1 MLLLSVFSACTSAS
15 SVDDARAGAA
25 GHESLERAVEMP
37 IGAPLIVRGD
47 VKLKPGAYVRP
58 PLGADA
64 KQGVIVA
71 IDVKNATIDLAGVE
85 LRGTA
90 PATDLDKNE
99 GFGILL
105 ERCENVT
112 IRGGKI
118 GGYKDCIVAR
128 ECKQLVVDGVEFD
141 GWYGMR
147 LRSTAAAEDP
157 SDWLYPHENDHD
169 EWIDHYGSAIALT
182 DCTSAT
188 VSRCRGRHGQNGVL
202 LVRSSDCR
210 VFDDDFSFLS
220 GWGLALYRSSNNV
233 VSRNAFDYCVRGY
246 SHGVYWRGQDSAGI
260 LMFERCSDNLF
271 ALNSA
276 THGGDGLFLFAGND
290 IVLGRAYTKGER
302 DPGGSDRNIWYRND
316 FSYAVANAIEATFS
330 SDNWAIEN
338 RLDGSHQHGV
348 WGGYSRRMVIAKN
361 EIEGTIGGAIS
372 IEHGQE
378 CAIVDN
384 TIAKNDIGVEL
395 WWNENKELVGGPFG
409 AHHDTASRDHWIEA
423 NAFSANVQDVVLEK
437 TTGVAFARNR
447 FAGETGELRVEKLAA
462 SGVAASSGAP
472 TSSEGRASGA
482 RSTPTDGSAASGKI
496 ATSIDQAKAWMRGEN
511 GSQPSGRVS
520 DSSLRAADDPPEFL
534 KRARAWTCPDVPG
547 STKLP
552 ERDDA
557 HGLDAIVVGE
567 WGPWD
572 WKSGEP
578 KPTMRVAGGELAAA
592 RWDAVWFSW
601 RDRIDPRK
609 DAALWRKLADEP
621 LARKSVPNFTDPWGA
636 DREIKAKVGADH
648 FGLVATTKSTLREGG
663 HYRVSTLSDDGVR
676 VSIDGVRV
684 IDDWTW
690 HAPTRDEHAIDLAAG
705 EHEIEVEYFQIDG
718 ALALSI
724 ELVRAAKP

>member
-1 MLLLSVFSACTSAS
+1 MSSEFEGFRRHLLGRCAPLLVLASLSTCNSAS
-15 SVDDARAGAA
+15 SVAEEGLGAA
-25 GHESLERAVEMP
+25 SRESLERGVDIPAR
-37 IGAPLIVRGD
+37 APLIVRGD
-47 VKLKPGAYVRP
+47 VKVAPGSYLRP
-58 PLGADA
+58 PLGMDA

-71 IDVKNATIDLAGVE
+71 VSLKNATIDLTGVE

-90 PATDLDKNE
+90 AGTDLDKNV
-99 GFGILL
+99 GFGIVL
-105 ERCENVT
+105 EGCENVT

-128 ECKQLVVDGVEFD
+128 DCKRLVLDGVQFD

-147 LRSTAAAEDP
+147 LRSTIAAEDP
-157 SDWLYPHENDHD
+157 SDWLYPHENDKD
-169 EWIDHYGSAIALT
+169 EWVNNYGSAIALT
-182 DCTSAT
+182 DCTGAT
-188 VSRCRGRHGQNGVL
+188 VSRCRGRHGQNGIL

-220 GWGLALYRSSNNV
+220 GWGLALYRSSKNV
-233 VSRNAFDYCVRGY
+233 VSHNTFDYCVRGY

-271 ALNSA
+271 AMNSA

-290 IVLGRAYTKGER
+290 TVLGRAYDKGER

-338 RLDGSHQHGV
+338 VLDGSHQHGV
-348 WGGYSRRMVIAKN
+348 WGGYSNRMVILKN
-361 EIEGTIGGAIS
+361 EIERTIGGAVS

-378 CAIVDN
+378 CAIADN
-384 TIAKNDIGVEL
+384 SIAKNAIGVEL

-409 AHHDTASRDHWIEA
+409 KHHDTTSRDHWIEGNSFA
-423 NAFSANVQDVVLEK
+423 GNVQDVVLDT
-437 TTGVAFARNR
+437 TTGVAFAKNR
-447 FAGETGELRVEKLAA
+447 FTASSGGEHADKPAASGELRVEKIAA
-462 SGVAASSGAP
+462 SAGTAA
-472 TSSEGRASGA
+472 
-482 RSTPTDGSAASGKI
+482 
-496 ATSIDQAKAWMRGEN
+496 SIDQVKAWIAGDD

-520 DSSLRAADDPPEFL
+520 GSSLRAAGEAPECL
-534 KRARAWTCPDVPG
+534 KRARAWKCPELPG
-547 STKLP
+547 SAKIP

-572 WKSGEP
+572 WRSGEAKP
-578 KPTMRVAGGELAAA
+578 KMRVAGGELASA
-592 RWDAVWFSW
+592 RWNAVWFSW

-609 DAALWRKLADEP
+609 DAAQWRKLADAP
-621 LARKSVPNFTDPWGA
+621 LARGTVPNFVDPWGG
-636 DREIKAKVGADH
+636 DREIKKAVGADH
-648 FGLVATTKSTLREGG
+648 FGLIASTNVTLRERGK
-663 HYRVSTLSDDGVR
+663 YRLSTLSDDGVR
-676 VSIDGVRV
+676 VAVDGKRV
-684 IDDWTW
+684 IDNWTW
-690 HAPTRDEHAIDLAAG
+690 HAPTRDQDEIELVAG
-705 EHEIEVEYFQIDG
+705 EHKIEIEYFQIDG

-724 ELVRAAKP
+724 ELERIAKP